1 MPAWHTHPSVW
12 LVLGGVWVA
21 YLVAVRRHRVV
32 AGEPSDRR
40 RRTTLF
46 SIGMAC
52 LWLGADWP
60 VHDLAEGYLYSVH
73 MAQHLLFTLVAPPL
87 LIAGMPAWMWR
98 DILRPRWLFVAFRFL
113 TRPVVAL
120 IVFNGLLL
128 FTHWPEVVDASV
140 RSELTH
146 FTLHVLLV
154 GSAIVMWWPVMSPLV
169 ELPALSPPAQMMYL
183 FAQSLAPTIPASFLT
198 FGHTL
203 LYPVYGTFPR
213 IWGISALNDQL
224 IAGLEMKLGRRV
236 HPVGVRRHDLLPVA
250 RPRGARR
257 VGRPRVPRRGARAA
271 DEGAAMRPVLRD
283 RLVMPILLPLGI
295 LAVIA
300 AVLFGFSRILLSL
313 TPTAATVT
321 AIVVASGVVIT
332 AAVAAGRKQVRLS
345 TLGAMLGVTAGVAML
360 AGGVALAV
368 VGGSEEEAGGGE
380 KPVVTLAAAN
390 IAFEPTS
397 LTVPAGEA
405 FTLQFHNQDANTQH
419 NVQIFDDPKFA
430 GTPLFSGALVT
441 GVRQTD
447 YEVDPLEAGAY
458 FFHCEVHPTMTGEMQ
473 AVPSGGGGGGTGPSG
488 PAAAAA

>member
-21 YLVAVRRHRVV
+21 YLVAVGRHRVV

-87 LIAGMPAWMWR
+87 LIAGMPGWMWR

-224 IAGLEMKLGRRV
+224 IAGLEMKLIG
-236 HPVGVRRHDLLPVA
+236 GFILWGFVA
-250 RPRGARR
+250 TIFFRWHAREERDGWDALAFRPEEHELRTK
-257 VGRPRVPRRGARAA
+257 VPR
-271 DEGAAMRPVLRD
+271 
-283 RLVMPILLPLGI
+283 
-295 LAVIA
+295 
-300 AVLFGFSRILLSL
+300 
-313 TPTAATVT
+313 
-321 AIVVASGVVIT
+321 
-332 AAVAAGRKQVRLS
+332 
-345 TLGAMLGVTAGVAML
+345 
-360 AGGVALAV
+360 
-368 VGGSEEEAGGGE
+368 
-380 KPVVTLAAAN
+380 
-390 IAFEPTS
+390 
-397 LTVPAGEA
+397 
-405 FTLQFHNQDANTQH
+405 
-419 NVQIFDDPKFA
+419 
-430 GTPLFSGALVT
+430 
-441 GVRQTD
+441 
-447 YEVDPLEAGAY
+447 
-458 FFHCEVHPTMTGEMQ
+458 
-473 AVPSGGGGGGTGPSG
+473 
-488 PAAAAA
+488 